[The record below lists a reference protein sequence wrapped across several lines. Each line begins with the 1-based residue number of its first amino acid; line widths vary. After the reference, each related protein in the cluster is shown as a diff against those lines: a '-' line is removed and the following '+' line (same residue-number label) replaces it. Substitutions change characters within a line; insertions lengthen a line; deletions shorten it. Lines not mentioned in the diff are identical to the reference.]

1 MAENDIV
8 QNGLGHSQIVVN
20 TGVDVEASTS
30 DRMVLKFY
38 TINTGQQLSTSD
50 IWIIRSKTKKTI
62 TNSRKKLILT

>member
-38 TINTGQQLSTSD
+38 TINT
-50 IWIIRSKTKKTI
+50 KTTAFI
-62 TNSRKKLILT
+62 NN